1 MPVFSPAN
9 LNSKGVDGME
19 ENNSRKSQTAGEQT
33 DLDDLI
39 FSEDA
44 WMVSDR

>member
-19 ENNSRKSQTAGEQT
+19 ENKILYPQNPGEKT

-39 FSEDA
+39 FPEDG